1 MKLKWNKLSEMKKR
15 REFLEK
21 SKSKNLERIFFE
33 FREVPTRQN
42 WDVFLLQQQF
52 NDSNIKELYEK
63 P

>member
-33 FREVPTRQN
+33 FREVPTREN

>member
-42 WDVFLLQQQF
+42 WYVFILQQQF

>member
-15 REFLEK
+15 REFLE
-21 SKSKNLERIFFE
+21 KSKNLERIFFE